1 MPHNYNASLRVAQME
16 KAAKH
21 YDAAIVACDRGLSR
35 NPGALGR
42 SWLLQTKA
50 DALKRKGQSAEAHR
64 ALEQALDVAQQIPS
78 QSQRENNVKR
88 IKLALAAP

>member
-1 MPHNYNASLRVAQME
+1 ME

-21 YDAAIVACDRGLSR
+21 YDAAIAACDRGLSR

-50 DALKRKGQSAEAHR
+50 DGLKQKGKSAEAHR
-64 ALEQALDVAQQIPS
+64 ALEQALESAQQIPS
-78 QSQRENNVKR
+78 QQPRENNIKR
-88 IKLALAAP
+88 IKQALAAP